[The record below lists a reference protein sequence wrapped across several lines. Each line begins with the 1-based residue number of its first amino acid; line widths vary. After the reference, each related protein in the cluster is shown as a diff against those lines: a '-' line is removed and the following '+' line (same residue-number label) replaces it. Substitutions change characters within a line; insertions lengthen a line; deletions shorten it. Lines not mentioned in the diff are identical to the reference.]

1 MCKEIHMFRI
11 TEICLSGFR
20 NVVNT
25 KIRTGDIAC
34 LVSSNNYGKTNVIDG
49 ILFGIKLFKATQSDR
64 EAQMGLSLDTPA
76 LQTNPS
82 KSFDFKL
89 TLKDENGEEI
99 IYGYSFAWGT
109 TDKPGFIQNEYLKI
123 VKKGSKRPTTL
134 IIRDKPEVFR
144 YKSTDSS
151 TKMDKISI
159 EPSNLAISVLSV
171 LNDVFFMDK
180 IKTVISCH
188 FINDYFFDISQGDVA
203 LYLSGAKNV
212 RFGFTPLPSA
222 FAYLKRDNPN
232 DARALVDAMK
242 SLFPDVENI
251 ISIDGPTDPKDGRS
265 VIDNKYNN
273 PWALHISAILVKS
286 KTLSNPIDF
295 HRMSVGF
302 RRIFVF
308 LFHILQLQNEEE
320 PTILA
325 IEEPENSIQPS
336 LLKMFLDIVKGFNSQ
351 LSIIFD
357 SHSPFILSYL
367 SPSSLYLGLPS
378 EDGSACFRPFKASKI
393 GPLENDAYESDLLIG
408 QYITDLLGGDKEDI
422 EKLNR
427 YLEGSKCRKDA

>member
-1 MCKEIHMFRI
+1 MFRI

-25 KIRTGDIAC
+25 KIRTDDIAC

-49 ILFGIKLFKATQSDR
+49 IMFGIQFFKTTQSDR

-82 KSFDFKL
+82 KTFDFEL

-99 IYGYSFAWGT
+99 VYCYSFVWGT

-123 VKKGSKRPTTL
+123 AKEGNKRPTTL
-134 IIRDKPEVFR
+134 IVREKPEVFR
-144 YKSTDSS
+144 YKSTDAA
-151 TKMDKISI
+151 TKMNELSI
-159 EPSNLAISVLSV
+159 EPNNLAISVLSV
-171 LNDVFFMDK
+171 LTDVFFIDK
-180 IKTVISCH
+180 IKTVIYCH
-188 FINDYFFDISQGDVA
+188 FINDYFFDVGQGDFA
-203 LYLSGAKNV
+203 LYLSGAKKE
-212 RFGFTPLPSA
+212 RYLFTPLPSA

-251 ISIDGPTDPKDGRS
+251 ISLDGPIDAKDVRPS
-265 VIDNKYNN
+265 KYNN
-273 PWALHISAILVKS
+273 PWDTHLSVILVKS

-295 HRMSVGF
+295 HRMSIGF

-308 LFHILQLQNEEE
+308 LFHILQLQNEKV

-336 LLKMFLDIVKGFNSQ
+336 LLKMFLDIVKGFNSR
-351 LSIIFD
+351 LTIIFD

-427 YLEGSKCRKDA
+427 YLEGSKCRKGA